1 MIGLMPSR
9 RDGAKIERVC
19 MNSRERAQLR
29 TRLRQ
34 VNMEYSALIRN
45 RSEEGRFVRIAA
57 LKIQRRAIMS
67 LLFTGEHRVPVARQQ
82 LLPVAVLHV
91 AE

>member
-1 MIGLMPSR
+1 
-9 RDGAKIERVC
+9 

-34 VNMEYSALIRN
+34 LNIEYSAMVRN
-45 RSEEGRFVRIAA
+45 RSEEGRFIRMTALRIE
-57 LKIQRRAIMS
+57 RRKIMS
-67 LLFTGEHRVPVARQQ
+67 FLFGGEHGERRVAVARQQ
-82 LLPVAVLHV
+82 MSAVAALHA

>member
-1 MIGLMPSR
+1 
-9 RDGAKIERVC
+9 
-19 MNSRERAQLR
+19 MNFRERAHLR

-34 VNMEYSALIRN
+34 VNMEYSALVRD
-45 RSEEGRFVRIAA
+45 RSEEGRFVRMTA

-67 LLFTGEHRVPVARQQ
+67 LLFGGERAERRMPVARQQ
-82 LLPVAVLHV
+82 RSAVATLHA